1 VAQGEPSSAAQAP
14 LEIGHGHRL
23 AWIMGSSRSGSTWL
37 LRMLADTGEVAAID
51 DPHIGHHLGV
61 WRPIPLAW
69 AAADEVP
76 DLTTLTEVK
85 RDKPDYFFSDRYR
98 STWMPGLRQLIAARF
113 AAQARAE
120 GARGDST
127 IVVKEPGSHAAEILF
142 GLFPDSRLVFLLR
155 DGRDVVD
162 SWVDAYHGGSWA
174 QEEGAFQVAAHGRVA
189 LVRWLA
195 SVWLFRTEAVER
207 AYAGLPRDHRVLVR
221 YEDLLRHPV
230 AELSRI
236 SDMLELGVN
245 RRALAGI
252 AAGRDFAQVARG
264 ERGDGNFVRA
274 ANPGRWRQN
283 LTPWERSAMLEII
296 GPKLE
301 QLGYFDGPSR
311 GRGGVRAA

>member
-1 VAQGEPSSAAQAP
+1 
-14 LEIGHGHRL
+14 
-23 AWIMGSSRSGSTWL
+23 MGSSRSGSTWL
-37 LRMLADTGEVAAID
+37 LRMLADTGEVATID

-98 STWMPGLRQLIAARF
+98 SSWIPALRLLVAERF

-120 GARGDST
+120 NRRPDPM

-142 GLFPDSRLVFLLR
+142 DLFPDSRLLFLLR

-162 SWVDAYHGGSWA
+162 SWVDAYQGGSWA

-207 AYAGLPRDHRVLVR
+207 AFARLPCDQRVLVR
-221 YEDLLRHPV
+221 YEDLLREPV
-230 AELSRI
+230 VELSRI
-236 SDMLELGVN
+236 ARMLELDADG
-245 RRALAGI
+245 RRLARI
-252 AAGRDFAQVARG
+252 AAGRDFAQVARD

-283 LTPWERSAMLEII
+283 LTPWERDAMLEII

-301 QLGYFDGPSR
+301 DLGYLDGPSR
-311 GRGGVRAA
+311 GRGGTRGTARAA